1 MVTETWSLR
10 IQFKY
15 PASKAVMDIS
25 VEQNA

>member
-15 PASKAVMDIS
+15 PASKAVIDIS